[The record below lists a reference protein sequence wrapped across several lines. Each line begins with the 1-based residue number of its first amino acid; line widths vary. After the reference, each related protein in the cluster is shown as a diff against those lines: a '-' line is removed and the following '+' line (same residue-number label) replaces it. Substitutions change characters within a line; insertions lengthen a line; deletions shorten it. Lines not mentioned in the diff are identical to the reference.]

1 MIKSLIIDDEQHC
14 IDALKTDIDKYCGNV
29 EIAATCS
36 SGKEGI
42 LAIKKYQPRLIFL
55 DVEMPWMN
63 GFEMLEMLDHIDF
76 CIIFTT
82 AYDKFA
88 AKAFRISAVDY
99 LLKPVDVNDL
109 KIAVKKAE
117 EKILASEGVVNIQNL
132 LHNIRQPSEHQK
144 IAFPQRD
151 GYEFIPAQNILY
163 CSAEGAYTNIHLT
176 GNKKFL
182 VSKTL
187 GDIEE
192 MLSVDIFQRIHHSTI
207 VNMQHIT
214 NLIRSDGGYVM
225 LNNGE
230 KLMISKAKKDMLL
243 QKLGLKKE

>member
-1 MIKSLIIDDEQHC
+1 MIKSLIIDDEQNC
-14 IDALKTDIDKYCGNV
+14 IDALKADLNKYCGNV
-29 EIAATCS
+29 EISATCL

-42 LAIKKYQPRLIFL
+42 LAIKKYKPRLIFL

-99 LLKPVDVNDL
+99 LLKPVDANDL

-117 EKILASEGVVNIQNL
+117 EKILASEGSVNIENL
-132 LHNIRQPSEHQK
+132 LHNIRQPAQQQK
-144 IAFPQRD
+144 IAFPQRE
-151 GYEFIPAQNILY
+151 GYEFIAAENILY
-163 CSAEGAYTNIHLT
+163 CHAEGAYTNIQLT
-176 GNKKFL
+176 SNKKFL
-182 VSKTL
+182 ISKNL
-187 GDIEE
+187 GDVEE
-192 MLSVDIFQRIHHSTI
+192 MLPADIFQRIHHSTI

-214 NLIRSDGGYVM
+214 NLIRSDGGYVVID
-225 LNNGE
+225 NGE

-243 QKLGLKKE
+243 QRLGLKKD